1 MLRSVGIVP
10 MKVSFLKR
18 ENLRDAVIRLI
29 EEALLMG
36 ELAPGSRIV
45 EAELARQAGISRG
58 PVREAIQQLVGEGV
72 LVHYPSRGTFVIRW
86 TPQSVEEAYTLRAVL
101 ERLAIQEAVRRA
113 TAEDIAH
120 LQAIVDEMDARAR
133 AGDARALV
141 RLDVRFHEQL
151 YALSGHSLLQE
162 VLARLRRRLYALMGM
177 DEGYMLHRDEMAR
190 DHQRIVDAL
199 KAGDAPLAGE
209 TITAHILAV
218 GAEVVAQVRRRAE
231 ESDDISH

>member
-1 MLRSVGIVP
+1 
-10 MKVSFLKR
+10 MKVPFLKR

-36 ELAPGSRIV
+36 ELSPSSRIV

-72 LVHYPSRGTFVIRW
+72 LVQYPSRGTFVVQW
-86 TPQSVEEAYTLRAVL
+86 TPQAVEEAYTLRAVL
-101 ERLAIQEAVRRA
+101 ERLAIQEAAKRA
-113 TAEDIAH
+113 TPEDIAQ
-120 LQAIVDEMDARAR
+120 LQAIVDEMAVHARD
-133 AGDARALV
+133 GDNRALV
-141 RLDVRFHEQL
+141 RLDVRFHEHL

-177 DEGYMLHRDEMAR
+177 DEGYMLHKDEMAR

-199 KAGDAPLAGE
+199 RAGDPALAGE
-209 TITAHILAV
+209 VISAHILAV
-218 GAEVVAQVRRRAE
+218 GAEVVEQVRRRTE
-231 ESDDISH
+231 ESNETGR

>member
-1 MLRSVGIVP
+1 
-10 MKVSFLKR
+10 MKVPFLKR

-36 ELAPGSRIV
+36 ELSPGSRIV

-72 LVHYPSRGTFVIRW
+72 LVQYPSRGTFVVQW
-86 TPQSVEEAYTLRAVL
+86 TPQAVEEAYTLRAVL
-101 ERLAIQEAVRRA
+101 ERLAIQEAAKRA
-113 TAEDIAH
+113 TPEDITQ
-120 LQAIVDEMDARAR
+120 LQAIVDEMAVHARD
-133 AGDARALV
+133 GDNRALV
-141 RLDVRFHEQL
+141 RLDVRFHEHL

-177 DEGYMLHRDEMAR
+177 DEGYMLHKDEMAR

-199 KAGDAPLAGE
+199 RAGDPALAGE
-209 TITAHILAV
+209 VISAHILTV
-218 GAEVVAQVRRRAE
+218 GAEVVEQVRRRTE
-231 ESDDISH
+231 ESDETGH

>member
-1 MLRSVGIVP
+1 
-10 MKVSFLKR
+10 MKVPFLKR

-36 ELAPGSRIV
+36 ELSPGSRIV

-72 LVHYPSRGTFVIRW
+72 LVQYPSRGTFVVQW
-86 TPQSVEEAYTLRAVL
+86 TPQAVEEAYTLRAVL
-101 ERLAIQEAVRRA
+101 ERLAIQEAAKRA
-113 TAEDIAH
+113 KPEDIAQ
-120 LQAIVDEMDARAR
+120 LQAIVDEMAVHARD
-133 AGDARALV
+133 GDNRALV

-177 DEGYMLHRDEMAR
+177 DEGYMLHKDEMAR

-199 KAGDAPLAGE
+199 RAGDPALAGE
-209 TITAHILAV
+209 VISAHILAV
-218 GAEVVAQVRRRAE
+218 GAEVVEQVRRRTE
-231 ESDDISH
+231 ESNETGR

>member
-1 MLRSVGIVP
+1 
-10 MKVSFLKR
+10 MKVPFLKR

-36 ELAPGSRIV
+36 ELSPGSRIV

-72 LVHYPSRGTFVIRW
+72 LVQYPSRGTFVVQW
-86 TPQSVEEAYTLRAVL
+86 TPQAVEEAYTLRAVL
-101 ERLAIQEAVRRA
+101 ERLAIQEAAKRA
-113 TAEDIAH
+113 TPEDIAQ
-120 LQAIVDEMDARAR
+120 LQAIVDEMAVHARD
-133 AGDARALV
+133 GDNRALV
-141 RLDVRFHEQL
+141 RLDVHFHEHL

-177 DEGYMLHRDEMAR
+177 DEGYMLHKDEMAR

-199 KAGDAPLAGE
+199 RAGDPALAGE
-209 TITAHILAV
+209 VISAHILAV
-218 GAEVVAQVRRRAE
+218 GAEVVEQVRRRTE
-231 ESDDISH
+231 ESNETGR